1 MRSTR
6 QGVGGFT
13 LVELMTVVAI
23 VGVLV
28 AIALPQ
34 FADRQGAAF
43 DARVESEA
51 RLAAV
56 AQEAYYVSALS
67 YSSDCTALPG
77 FIPSEGV
84 YFPQCSGDPSGFMLE
99 ADHPNSNKI
108 CLYDST
114 AIPALSCANK

>member
-1 MRSTR
+1 MRTGR
-6 QGVGGFT
+6 QVGGFT

-34 FADRQGAAF
+34 FADRQGVAF

-56 AQEAYYVSALS
+56 AQEAYYVDGLT
-67 YSSDCTALPG
+67 YSSDCMALPG
-77 FIPSEGV
+77 FTPSEGV
-84 YFPQCSGDPSGFMLE
+84 YFPQCMGNPTSFLIE
-99 ADHPNSNKI
+99 ADHPNSNKT
-108 CLYDST
+108 CLFDSA
-114 AIPALSCANK
+114 AIPSLSCANK